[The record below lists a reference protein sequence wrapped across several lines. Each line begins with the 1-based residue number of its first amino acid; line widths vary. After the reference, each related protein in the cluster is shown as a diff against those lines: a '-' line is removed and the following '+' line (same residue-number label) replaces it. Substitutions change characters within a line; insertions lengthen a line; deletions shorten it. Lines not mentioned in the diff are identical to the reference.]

1 MRYAKLD
8 YLGAVKAYKS
18 YTPWGNK
25 HNATMIES
33 TLQVLLLMLLKEP
46 LVDWVGYWVWL
57 IVTVIFFIIPAIYL
71 FANMMLYWYYVSALH
86 YFETHNIDITN
97 YKEDSQHEQ

>member
-1 MRYAKLD
+1 MKYAKLD

-18 YTPWGNK
+18 YVPWGAK
-25 HNATMIES
+25 HNATMVES
-33 TLQVLLLMLLKEP
+33 ILQVLLLMLLKEP

-57 IVTVIFFIIPAIYL
+57 VVTIIFFIIPSIYL
-71 FANMMLYWYYVSALH
+71 FANIMLYWYYVSALH

-97 YKEDSQHEQ
+97 YKEKKNEQ